1 MSKPSLSPD
10 RNCPAAMTDPA
21 PVFPSMPA
29 LSGKKVSAAFDGGR
43 ITSDGGVLL
52 LAEAERKLGIAARL
66 ASLIPDGRDPT
77 RVLHALADILR
88 ARILAIAAGDE
99 DADDLD
105 ALRHDPAFKMAL
117 GRTPEAKLGLASQPT
132 MSRWE
137 NAADLRVA
145 IRLSYEMIDLYCDSY
160 AAPPETITL
169 DIDDTFDAA
178 HGAQQLT
185 FWNGFHGERGYAPI
199 HVYEAESGR
208 PVAFVLRPAKT
219 PSGKEVTGHVRRLIR
234 RIRRHWPETQI
245 LLRGDGH
252 YARPQ
257 VMAFCEAEDGV
268 DYLFGLPMNTAL
280 RRDPVIAGTA
290 DACAVVRAEK
300 ALSVHRTHCETL
312 YAAASWK
319 ERARRVIARIEA
331 TTLGLDI
338 RAVVT
343 SLTGSTP
350 ERLYE
355 FDYCARGQAENLI
368 KLHKAQLKSDRTS
381 CTSALANQVRLI
393 LHTAAYWLLW
403 SVRRAILE
411 GATLRRA
418 EFATL
423 QRRLVKIGARV
434 VETATR
440 VRIAFASACPDK
452 ALFVDVLRQ
461 IMDMPAA
468 RQQAP

>member
-1 MSKPSLSPD
+1 
-10 RNCPAAMTDPA
+10 
-21 PVFPSMPA
+21 MPA

-52 LAEAERKLGIAARL
+52 LAAAERKLGIADRL
-66 ASLIPDGRDPT
+66 AALMPDRRDPS
-77 RVLHALADILR
+77 RVLHPLADILR
-88 ARILAIAAGDE
+88 ARILAIAAGYE

-137 NAADLRVA
+137 NASDLRAV
-145 IRLSYEMIDLYCDSY
+145 IRMTHEMIDLYCDSY
-160 AAPPETITL
+160 AAPPAAITL

-199 HVYEAESGR
+199 HVYEAETAR

-234 RIRRHWPETQI
+234 RIRRHWPETRI

-252 YARPQ
+252 YARPE
-257 VMAFCEAEDGV
+257 VMALCEAEDGV
-268 DYLFGLPMNTAL
+268 DYLFGLPMNAAL
-280 RRDPVIAGTA
+280 RRDPVIAATA
-290 DACAVVRAEK
+290 DECAVLRAE
-300 ALSVHRTHCETL
+300 AGLPVHRTHCETR

-319 ERARRVIARIEA
+319 EHARRVIARIEA
-331 TTLGLDI
+331 TSLGLDI

-343 SLTGSTP
+343 SLTGSAP

-368 KLHKAQLKSDRTS
+368 KLHKTQLMSDRTS

-403 SVRRAILE
+403 SVRRAIPE
-411 GATLRRA
+411 SAALRRA

-440 VRIAFASACPDK
+440 IRIAFASACPDK
-452 ALFVDVLRQ
+452 ALFVEVLRQ
-461 IMDMPAA
+461 LMERPAP

>member
-1 MSKPSLSPD
+1 
-10 RNCPAAMTDPA
+10 MTDPA

-52 LAEAERKLGIAARL
+52 LAEAERKLGIADRL
-66 ASLIPDGRDPT
+66 AALIPDRRDPS
-77 RVLHALADILR
+77 RVLHPLADILR
-88 ARILAIAAGDE
+88 ARILAIAAGYE

-137 NAADLRVA
+137 NASDLRAV
-145 IRLSYEMIDLYCDSY
+145 IRLTHEMIDLYCDSY
-160 AAPPETITL
+160 AAPPKAITL

-178 HGAQQLT
+178 HGGQQLT

-199 HVYEAESGR
+199 HVYEAETER

-219 PSGKEVTGHVRRLIR
+219 PSGREVAGHLRRLIR
-234 RIRRHWPETQI
+234 RIRRHWPETRI

-252 YARPQ
+252 YARPE
-257 VMAFCEAEDGV
+257 VMALCEAEGGV
-268 DYLFGLPMNTAL
+268 DYLFGLPMNAAL
-280 RRDPVIAGTA
+280 RRDPVIAATA
-290 DACAVVRAEK
+290 DGCAVVRAEK
-300 ALSVHRTHCETL
+300 DLPLHRTHCETR
-312 YAAASWK
+312 YAAASWNG
-319 ERARRVIARIEA
+319 RTRRVIARIEA

-343 SLTGSTP
+343 SLTGSAP

-368 KLHKAQLKSDRTS
+368 KLHKTQLMSDRTS

-403 SVRRAILE
+403 AVRRAIPE
-411 GATLRRA
+411 AAPLRRA

-423 QRRLVKIGARV
+423 QIRIVKIGARV

-440 VRIAFASACPDK
+440 IRIAFASACPDK
-452 ALFVDVLRQ
+452 AIFVEALRRL
-461 IMDMPAA
+461 IDRPAPC
-468 RQQAP
+468 QQAP

>member
-1 MSKPSLSPD
+1 M
-10 RNCPAAMTDPA
+10 
-21 PVFPSMPA
+21 
-29 LSGKKVSAAFDGGR
+29 
-43 ITSDGGVLL
+43 
-52 LAEAERKLGIAARL
+52 
-66 ASLIPDGRDPT
+66 
-77 RVLHALADILR
+77 ADILR
-88 ARILAIAAGDE
+88 ARILAIAAGYE

-117 GRTPEAKLGLASQPT
+117 GRTPEAQLGLASQPT

-137 NAADLRVA
+137 NASDLRTA
-145 IRLSYEMIDLYCDSY
+145 IRMTNELIDLYCDSY
-160 AAPPETITL
+160 ATPPASITL

-178 HGAQQLT
+178 HGEQQLT

-199 HVYEAESGR
+199 HVYEAETER
-208 PVAFVLRPAKT
+208 PVAFILRPAKT
-219 PSGKEVTGHVRRLIR
+219 PSGREIAGHVRRLIR
-234 RIRRHWPETQI
+234 RIRRHWPETRV

-252 YARPQ
+252 YARPE
-257 VMAFCEAEDGV
+257 VMSLCEAQAGV
-268 DYLFGLPMNTAL
+268 DYLFGLPMNAAL
-280 RRDPVIAGTA
+280 RRDPVIAATA
-290 DACAVVRAEK
+290 DACAVLRAEK
-300 ALSVHRTHCETL
+300 ARPVHRTHCETR

-319 ERARRVIARIEA
+319 QHARRVIARIEA

-368 KLHKAQLKSDRTS
+368 KLHKTQLRSDRTS

-403 SVRRAILE
+403 SVRRAIPE

-452 ALFVDVLRQ
+452 TLFVDVLRQ
-461 IMDMPAA
+461 LMDMPAP
-468 RQQAP
+468 RKHPP

>member
-1 MSKPSLSPD
+1 L
-10 RNCPAAMTDPA
+10 
-21 PVFPSMPA
+21 
-29 LSGKKVSAAFDGGR
+29 
-43 ITSDGGVLL
+43 
-52 LAEAERKLGIAARL
+52 
-66 ASLIPDGRDPT
+66 
-77 RVLHALADILR
+77 RVLHPLADILR
-88 ARILAIAAGDE
+88 ARILAIAAGYE

-117 GRTPEAKLGLASQPT
+117 GRTPEARLGLASQPT

-145 IRLSYEMIDLYCDSY
+145 MGLSYELIDIYCASY
-160 AAPPETITL
+160 AAPPASITL

-178 HGAQQLT
+178 HGQQQLT

-199 HVYEAESGR
+199 HVYEAETAR

-219 PSGKEVTGHVRRLIR
+219 PSGREVAAHLRRLVR
-234 RIRRHWPETQI
+234 RIRTHWPETRI

-252 YARPQ
+252 YARPET
-257 VMAFCEAEDGV
+257 MAFCEAQSGV
-268 DYLFGLPMNTAL
+268 DYLFGLPVNAAL
-280 RRDPVIAGTA
+280 RRDPVIAAAA
-290 DACAVVRAEK
+290 DACAVLRAEK
-300 ALSVHRTHCETL
+300 RLLAHRTHCETR
-312 YAAASWK
+312 YAAKSWG
-319 ERARRVIARIEA
+319 EAERRVIARIEA

-338 RAVVT
+338 RTVVT

-368 KLHKAQLKSDRTS
+368 KLHKTQLQSDRTS

-403 SVRRAILE
+403 AVRQAIPE
-411 GATLRRA
+411 AAPLRRA
-418 EFATL
+418 EFTTL
-423 QRRLVKIGARV
+423 QTRIVKIGARV

-440 VRIAFASACPDK
+440 IRVAFASACPDK
-452 ALFVDVLRQ
+452 TIFVEALRCLIDR
-461 IMDMPAA
+461 PAPC
-468 RQQAP
+468 QQAP

>member
-1 MSKPSLSPD
+1 
-10 RNCPAAMTDPA
+10 MTDPA

-52 LAEAERKLGIAARL
+52 LAEAERKLGIADRL
-66 ASLIPDGRDPT
+66 AALIPDGRDPT
-77 RVLHALADILR
+77 RVLHRLADILR
-88 ARILAIAAGDE
+88 ARILAIAAGYE

-105 ALRHDPAFKMAL
+105 ALRHDSAFKMAL
-117 GRTPEAKLGLASQPT
+117 GRTPKAKLGLASQPT

-145 IRLSYEMIDLYCDSY
+145 IRLSYELIDLYCDSY
-160 AAPPETITL
+160 AAPPEAITL

-178 HGAQQLT
+178 YGAQQLT

-199 HVYEAESGR
+199 HVYEAETER

-219 PSGKEVTGHVRRLIR
+219 PSGKEVASHVRRLIR
-234 RIRRHWPETQI
+234 RIRRHWPETRI

-252 YARPQ
+252 YARPE
-257 VMAFCEAEDGV
+257 VMAFCEDEGGV

-280 RRDPVIAGTA
+280 RRDPVITSTA
-290 DACAVVRAEK
+290 DACAVVRAEE
-300 ALSVHRTHCETL
+300 ALSVHRTHCETR
-312 YAAASWK
+312 YAAESWK
-319 ERARRVIARIEA
+319 EKARRVIARIEA

-368 KLHKAQLKSDRTS
+368 KLHKTQLQSDRTS

-403 SVRRAILE
+403 SVRRAIPE
-411 GATLRRA
+411 GATLCRA

-452 ALFVDVLRQ
+452 TLFVDVLRQ
-461 IMDMPAA
+461 LMDMPVP

>member
-1 MSKPSLSPD
+1 M
-10 RNCPAAMTDPA
+10 
-21 PVFPSMPA
+21 
-29 LSGKKVSAAFDGGR
+29 
-43 ITSDGGVLL
+43 LL
-52 LAEAERKLGIAARL
+52 LAQAEKLLGISGRL
-66 ASLIPDGRDPT
+66 AALIADERDPT
-77 RVLHALADILR
+77 RVRHLLPDILF
-88 ARILAIAAGDE
+88 ARYLAIAAGYE

-117 GRTPEAKLGLASQPT
+117 GKTPEAKIGLASQPT

-137 NAADLRVA
+137 NAPDLRTV
-145 IRLSYEMIDLYCDSY
+145 IRLTYELIDIYCDSY
-160 AAPPETITL
+160 AAPPAAITL

-199 HVYEAESGR
+199 HVYEAETGR

-219 PSGKEVTGHVRRLIR
+219 PSGKEIAAHVRRLIG
-234 RIRRHWPETQI
+234 RIRAHWPETRV

-252 YARPQ
+252 YARPEA
-257 VMAFCEAEDGV
+257 MAWCEAQHGV
-268 DYLFGLPMNTAL
+268 DYLFGQPGNAVL
-280 RRDPVIAGTA
+280 RRNVVIAAAA

-300 ALSVHRTHCETL
+300 ALPVYRVHCETT
-312 YAAASWK
+312 YAANSWSGV
-319 ERARRVIARIEA
+319 ERRIIARIEA

-338 RAVVT
+338 RTIVT

-381 CTSALANQVRLI
+381 CSSASANQVRLI

-403 SVRRAILE
+403 TVRQAIPETAPLK
-411 GATLRRA
+411 RA

-423 QRRLVKIGARV
+423 QNRIIKIGARI

-440 VRIAFASACPDK
+440 IRVAFASACPEK
-452 ALFVDVLRQ
+452 TTFVQVLCALTAKPV
-461 IMDMPAA
+461 AK
-468 RQQAP
+468 QQAP